1 MECLLQVV
9 IKNNLIKPIIDV
21 LFELMSTPP
30 EDDEQEDYFVDDD
43 DEETPTTVA
52 NQTLDML
59 ALHLPPE
66 KFLPHIVRF
75 FPSLTRLLL

>member
-1 MECLLQVV
+1 
-9 IKNNLIKPIIDV
+9 
-21 LFELMSTPP
+21 MSTPP
-30 EDDEQEDYFVDDD
+30 EDDEQEEYFVEDD

-66 KFLPHIVRF
+66 KFLPHIVSRF
-75 FPSLTRLLL
+75 SNRGPFFFLTSVPIAWY